1 MDRRASL
8 LDELL
13 ADLRAE
19 TDDLIAILSGL
30 DHDDWSCPTPA
41 AGWQVRDQVSHLAY
55 FDETATLA
63 ATDTSQF
70 RAEAEELVAVG
81 PDFPDYVAHRY
92 RDLRPFDLLTWFWQ
106 ARAEFL
112 RSVSGRDPRDRVPW
126 YGPDMSLMS
135 SATAR
140 LMETWAHSQDIV
152 DALGMARVGTNRLR
166 HIAHLGVRTFG
177 FAFGLRDRAVPTKDV
192 RVEITAPDGTVWSW
206 GPEGSDDS
214 VTGPALDFCL
224 VVTQR
229 RHVADTDL
237 CVTGPVAT
245 DWMSIAQ
252 AFAGAP
258 GPGRGPGAFP
268 KAEGR
273 RR

>member
-1 MDRRASL
+1 MNQRTAL

-19 TDDLIAILSGL
+19 TDDLFAILSEL
-30 DHDDWSCPTPA
+30 DVADWGRPTPA
-41 AGWQVRDQVSHLAY
+41 AGWQIRDQVSHLAY
-55 FDETATLA
+55 FDEIATLS
-63 ATDTSQF
+63 ATDVDRF
-70 RAEAEELVAVG
+70 RREADELTALG
-81 PDFPDYVAHRY
+81 PDFPDHVARRY
-92 RDLRPFDLLTWFWQ
+92 HDLRPYDLLTWFWQ

-112 RSVSGRDPRDRVPW
+112 RSLCGRDPRDRVPW
-126 YGPDMSLMS
+126 YGPEMSLMS

-140 LMETWAHSQDIV
+140 LMETWAHGQDIV
-152 DALGMARVGTNRLR
+152 DALGLAREGTNRLR

-177 FAFGLRDRAVPTKDV
+177 FAYGLRDRPVPTV
-192 RVEITAPDGTVWSW
+192 GVHVAITAPDGAVWSW
-206 GPEGSDDS
+206 GAEGAENT
-214 VTGPALDFCL
+214 VTGRALDFCL

-237 CVTGPVAT
+237 RITGPVAT

-252 AFAGAP
+252 AFAGVP
-258 GPGRGPGAFP
+258 GPGREPGQFV

-273 RR
+273 QR